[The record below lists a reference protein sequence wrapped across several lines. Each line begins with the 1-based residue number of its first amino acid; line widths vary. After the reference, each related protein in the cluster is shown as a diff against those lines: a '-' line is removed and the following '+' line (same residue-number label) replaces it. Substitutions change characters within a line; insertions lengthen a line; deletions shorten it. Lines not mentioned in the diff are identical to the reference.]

1 MRVVK
6 GMGVRE
12 GGRKWDREGV
22 EVREGGREWDREGVE
37 RGLRRR

>member
-1 MRVVK
+1 
-6 GMGVRE
+6 MGVRE